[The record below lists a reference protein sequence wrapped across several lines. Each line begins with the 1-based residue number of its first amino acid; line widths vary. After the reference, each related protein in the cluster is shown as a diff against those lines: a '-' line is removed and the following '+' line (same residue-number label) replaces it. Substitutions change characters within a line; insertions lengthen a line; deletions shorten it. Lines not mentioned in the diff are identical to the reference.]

1 MDRMPITM
9 RTTVAIATAALFV
22 VAAGGYI
29 LAAGTRSR
37 RLTWLTKPFAMPF
50 LALAYATASVEPDVW
65 ILVGLLTGAVGDVA
79 LIDADRRNRFALGLA
94 AFLLGHLAYIAAFLR
109 PLTSGAPVAP
119 TLLVAVVPLAMLGF
133 VVYRILRP
141 GLETMKIP
149 VVAYTTVILAMALAA
164 LLRGSFATG
173 PAFWLPLAGA
183 VCFLVSDT
191 ALAYRIFRGW
201 FRFADR
207 LVAVSYVA
215 AQVLIVAG
223 FLFGV

>member
-1 MDRMPITM
+1 M
-9 RTTVAIATAALFV
+9 
-22 VAAGGYI
+22 
-29 LAAGTRSR
+29 R
-37 RLTWLTKPFAMPF
+37 RLTWLTKPFAMPL

-94 AFLLGHLAYIAAFLR
+94 AFLR

-119 TLLVAVVPLAMLGF
+119 ILLVAVVPLAMLGF

-149 VVAYTTVILAMALAA
+149 VVAYTAVILAM
-164 LLRGSFATG
+164 
-173 PAFWLPLAGA
+173 
-183 VCFLVSDT
+183 

-207 LVAVSYVA
+207 LVAVPYVA
-215 AQVLIVAG
+215 AQGLIVAG